1 MPLFKISELQKNPFG
16 KSQRRRMCC
25 TEEQAASSL
34 LNLDGK
40 GMPGRRCPP
49 TMLLSSSNDYTKS
62 LF

>member
-16 KSQRRRMCC
+16 KSQRCRKCC
-25 TEEQAASSL
+25 TEAQAASSL

-40 GMPGRRCPP
+40 GMPEKHCPL
-49 TMLLSSSNDYTKS
+49 TMLLSSSNDYTKT